1 MPLALFKLAQKI
13 KRLYIHA
20 VNPNQPLIC
29 TQLALADIFI
39 QGSNAMQEQR
49 IALVTGA
56 SKGIGAA
63 IALVLARDGYDIWLN
78 YRSDHAAAAAI
89 GKQVE
94 ALGRTC
100 RLLCFDVADSSAVN
114 ETLSPLL
121 DQESPYIL
129 VNNAGFAKDTLMVW
143 MGESEWKDVLSVHL
157 DGFFLVTKLLLVGM
171 LKRRSG
177 RIINIASTS
186 GQSGMPGQVN
196 YSAAKAGLIGA
207 TKSLAAETA
216 KRKVL
221 VNAVSPGFIE
231 TEMIEGL
238 PIERI
243 LPMIPMGRVG
253 KPDEVAEVVSFLC
266 SEKASYVTGQVI
278 SVNGGAHM

>member
-1 MPLALFKLAQKI
+1 MEEKK
-13 KRLYIHA
+13 
-20 VNPNQPLIC
+20 
-29 TQLALADIFI
+29 
-39 QGSNAMQEQR
+39 

-63 IALVLARDGYDIWLN
+63 IARVLARDGYDIWLN
-78 YRSDHAAAAAI
+78 YRSNHEAAAVVAAEI
-89 GKQVE
+89 E
-94 ALGRTC
+94 ALGRSCT
-100 RLLCFDVADSSAVN
+100 LLCFDVADPAAVKQA
-114 ETLSPLL
+114 LSPVL
-121 DQESPYIL
+121 DQATPFVL
-129 VNNAGFAKDTLMVW
+129 VNNAGFAKDALMVW
-143 MGESEWKDVLSVHL
+143 MGENEWQDVLSVHL
-157 DGFFLVTKLLLVGM
+157 NGFFHVTKTLLVGM
-171 LKRRSG
+171 LKKRAG

-186 GQSGMPGQVN
+186 GESGMPGQVN

-207 TKSLAAETA
+207 TRSLAAETA

-253 KPDEVAEVVSFLC
+253 KPEEVAEVVSFLC
-266 SEKASYVTGQVI
+266 SDKASYITGQVI
-278 SVNGGAHM
+278 SVNGGAYM